1 MKSSIAKRALAPAAL
16 AAAALVAPA
25 QPALAAPAVPQPIEV
40 KYTAPCPGSKE
51 NFLTFEAAGKV
62 GEITLS
68 GGRKIYT
75 APGLRVTVTGPTG
88 ESRTYI
94 ATGATRTTN
103 LDGGNVLFTA
113 TGSNVITV
121 PEINGHSA
129 GVYYTAGTVNWI
141 LDADG
146 DEVGGMFTGK
156 GKVTDLCKLLAPV
169 RG

>member
-1 MKSSIAKRALAPAAL
+1 MKSTIARTLAPAAL
-16 AAAALVAPA
+16 AAAAL
-25 QPALAAPAVPQPIEV
+25 AAPVPAVAATPVPQPIVYE
-40 KYTAPCPGSKE
+40 YTAPCPGSE
-51 NFLTFEAAGKV
+51 DNILAFTAVGKM
-62 GEITLS
+62 GEITLP

-94 ATGATRTTN
+94 ATGATTTEN
-103 LDGGNVLFTA
+103 LNDGNTLFTA
-113 TGSNVITV
+113 TGTNVIMV
-121 PEINGHSA
+121 PEINDHPA

-146 DEVGGMFTGK
+146 NEVGDMFTGK

-169 RG
+169 S